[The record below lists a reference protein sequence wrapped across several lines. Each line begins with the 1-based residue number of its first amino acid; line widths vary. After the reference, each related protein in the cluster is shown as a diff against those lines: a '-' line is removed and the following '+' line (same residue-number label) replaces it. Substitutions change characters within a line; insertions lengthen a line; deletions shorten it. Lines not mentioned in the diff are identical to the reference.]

1 MLPDAPADEN
11 FEFNWSRFVML
22 LQQAVH
28 DKQAETLLR
37 LMMTPDEREALA
49 TRLRIIE
56 ELMRGNEPA
65 TAKRSTG
72 GGDCD
77 HYPWLKQSERI
88 AGRTASV
95 AGNTAAEALN
105 VIAASPADKA
115 DASSNIRPVTAP
127 DDTPKSVSA
136 GLQ

>member
-11 FEFNWSRFVML
+11 FEVNWSRFVML

-56 ELMRGNEPA
+56 ELMRGELSQRQLKDQLGLGIA
-65 TAKRSTG
+65 TITRGSNS
-72 GGDCD
+72 
-77 HYPWLKQSERI
+77 LKE
-88 AGRTASV
+88 
-95 AGNTAAEALN
+95 
-105 VIAASPADKA
+105 SPAEL
-115 DASSNIRPVTAP
+115 RQWLETLL
-127 DDTPKSVSA
+127 PK
-136 GLQ
+136 L

>member
-1 MLPDAPADEN
+1 MLPDVPADEN

-56 ELMRGNEPA
+56 ELMRGELSQRQLKDQLGVGIA
-65 TAKRSTG
+65 TITRGSNS
-72 GGDCD
+72 
-77 HYPWLKQSERI
+77 LKE
-88 AGRTASV
+88 
-95 AGNTAAEALN
+95 
-105 VIAASPADKA
+105 SPAEL
-115 DASSNIRPVTAP
+115 RQWLETLL
-127 DDTPKSVSA
+127 PK
-136 GLQ
+136 L

>member
-11 FEFNWSRFVML
+11 FELNWSRFVML

-56 ELMRGNEPA
+56 ELMRGEMSQRQLKDQLGVGIA
-65 TAKRSTG
+65 TITRGSNS
-72 GGDCD
+72 
-77 HYPWLKQSERI
+77 LKE
-88 AGRTASV
+88 
-95 AGNTAAEALN
+95 
-105 VIAASPADKA
+105 SPAEL
-115 DASSNIRPVTAP
+115 RQWLETLL
-127 DDTPKSVSA
+127 PK
-136 GLQ
+136 L